1 MNFIVVSEMV
11 DDDGKL
17 LAYMLV
23 SESGRMTSVTVDKLI
38 KVCESCDDVT
48 FLNAVYDKQYKILQ
62 GIGEQL
68 SNYPK
73 VNKDYVVVGKNGL
86 TIMATVIQNDEPVGV
101 LGYNA
106 LGTRFVLSYEKF
118 VTMTKRYKETNY
130 SLEVVGNKLIPVPKQ
145 GVVWGT
151 VTAKDSKKKKRSYNS
166 GLGEQA
172 DDSGEVQM
180 DDSVESKLSVISP
193 SLIDD
198 ISATDLAASAQ
209 KKMLLAKVNIA
220 KLAPYYSCI
229 YESLE
234 KRAKPGLGTLG
245 VTEDTLYYDLEFPAS
260 LSVAELSFV
269 LLHEV
274 CHVVMQHS
282 IRRGE
287 RDPELWNIAT
297 DLYIN
302 SILCRDFQL
311 DFKGGANTFQSG
323 EIKTPYFGVY
333 LESINETI
341 DFAKDSP
348 ESIYSR
354 LRKDIQSMP
363 PASGS
368 GGGKGDFKS
377 QSSDGKSNK
386 DSGGD
391 GDQNNGKD
399 GQGSQGSQGQGSQ
412 GQNSQGQDG
421 SSSSENSNPF
431 EEQGGNSQGGSNQGG
446 SGNDDGNQNG
456 SGSGN
461 DSQTGESAD
470 NDPKNGSGG
479 ADEKAEMKT
488 VSVTYNGKK
497 LTGRIM
503 TDIHTKDNSDT
514 KEGKKSNLD
523 ASKNALQRAK
533 TKIRM
538 TEEKL
543 GSKLDRTTGIGQG
556 GSLVDRHIEFGLAEG
571 IDWRQL
577 MKNIAVDKPKKM
589 YTLAMPNQDYM
600 SMNMTV
606 AERRRIGKPTEASK
620 FVVAIDVSGSVS
632 EAKLNYFLS
641 EVNTLTKRYK
651 VTAELV
657 YWSTTVG
664 DAGSFSS
671 MKDLLR
677 VQPVTTGGT
686 DVRCVFE
693 YLTRQTTTETG
704 KQEPLRV
711 KDILGV
717 FIITDGWFHKNYG
730 EYEQYFGSKTVWL
743 IDGNPVT
750 FDAMFGRVLGLECK
764 ED

>member
-17 LAYMLV
+17 LAYIIV
-23 SESGRMTSVTVDKLI
+23 SESGRMTPVTVDNLA
-38 KVCESCDDVT
+38 KVCEKCEDVN

-62 GIGEQL
+62 GLGEQL

-73 VNKDYVVVGKNGL
+73 VNKDFVIIGKNGL

-106 LGTRFVLSYEKF
+106 LGTRFILSYEKF
-118 VTMTKRYKETNY
+118 LTMTKRFKETNY

-145 GVVWGT
+145 GVTWGT
-151 VTAKDSKKKKRSYNS
+151 VTAKDTKKKQRAYNS
-166 GLGEQA
+166 GLGEQVDA
-172 DDSGEVQM
+172 STEVQL
-180 DDSVESKLSVISP
+180 DNSVESKLSVISP

-198 ISATDLAASAQ
+198 ISASDLAASAQ

-260 LSVAELSFV
+260 LTVAELSFV

-282 IRRGE
+282 LRRGE

-311 DFKGGANTFQSG
+311 SFKGGAVSFQSG
-323 EIKTPYFGVY
+323 EIKTPEFGVY
-333 LESINETI
+333 LESINEVL
-341 DFAKDSP
+341 DFGKDSP

-354 LRKDIQSMP
+354 LKPEAKQMP
-363 PASGS
+363 PMSG
-368 GGGKGDFKS
+368 GGGKGDSKS
-377 QSSDGKSNK
+377 QTGSDGQADGGSSQNGDKSSDSGSSN
-386 DSGGD
+386 SE
-391 GDQNNGKD
+391 
-399 GQGSQGSQGQGSQ
+399 
-412 GQNSQGQDG
+412 GQNGSG
-421 SSSSENSNPF
+421 SSQKEESNPF
-431 EEQGGNSQGGSNQGG
+431 EGQGGQQGGNSQGGS
-446 SGNDDGNQNG
+446 
-456 SGSGN
+456 SGSDDDKNSSGGGN
-461 DSQTGESAD
+461 DSQEGESTD

-503 TDIHTKDNSDT
+503 TDIHTKDNSGT
-514 KEGKKSNLD
+514 KDGKKANSD

-538 TEEKL
+538 TEEKI

-556 GSLVDRHIEFGLAEG
+556 GKLIDRHIEFGLAEG

-577 MKNIAVDKPKKM
+577 MKNIAVDRPKKM

-632 EAKLNYFLS
+632 ESKLRYFLS
-641 EVNTLTKRYK
+641 EVNSLTKRYK
-651 VTAELV
+651 VNAELV
-657 YWSTTVG
+657 YWSTEVG
-664 DAGSFSS
+664 DAGSFST
-671 MKDLLR
+671 MKDLLKI
-677 VQPVTTGGT
+677 QPVSTGGT
-686 DVRCVFE
+686 DVRCLFE
-693 YLTRQTTTETG
+693 YLTRKTNTETG

-711 KDILGV
+711 KDIKGLFV
-717 FIITDGWFHKNYG
+717 ITDGWFHKNYG

-743 IDGNPVT
+743 IDGNPIT
-750 FDAMFGRVLGLECK
+750 FDAMFGRVLGLESSN
-764 ED
+764 EEE